1 MPQDDIGNDLKDLTL
16 KELEATRDDMLLLE
30 NKDAA
35 KAAGAEASKKY
46 SETLFAI
53 QDAIRDLRNAE
64 LLKLLQQLRSHE
76 SDLRE
81 GIKDLKKAR
90 KNIGHVE
97 DFLKVATKVL
107 LVMRE
112 ADLFAVGGTHGQDG
126 GDDE

>member
-53 QDAIRDLRNAE
+53 QDSIRDLRNAE

-76 SDLRE
+76 SELRE
-81 GIKDLKKAR
+81 GIKDLAKAR

-97 DFLKVATKVL
+97 TFLKVTAKVL
-107 LVMRE
+107 EIVGKVVK
-112 ADLFAVGGTHGQDG
+112 AVA
-126 GDDE
+126 